1 MSIFEN
7 EMKDLSPTLKAKS
20 MLIMDEEQGPP
31 EPIQTKSQLKSLQ
44 MKQIHQNKSRFES
57 ELKFMKNEMRDMKQM
72 MKAVLSKLDDN

>member
-31 EPIQTKSQLKSLQ
+31 EPIQTKTQLKSLQ
-44 MKQIHQNKSRFES
+44 MKQIH
-57 ELKFMKNEMRDMKQM
+57 
-72 MKAVLSKLDDN
+72 